1 VVEFDYV
8 AELNDELTLR
18 VGDVITC
25 TSRPE
30 GGWWKGIL
38 RGREGVFPDNFV
50 KVLPSAPVPSSPFKQ
65 GEEVLLRK
73 KKRCR
78 VLFSYQPVHDD
89 ELELKVDQ
97 NLDFMCEVEDGWWKG
112 RLGGRVGVFPS
123 NFVEMCEDDPPDPI
137 KARTETIEEL
147 PLSSKA
153 LDQMPQSL
161 SLEERS
167 VAAVVEAKN
176 KKNSLGANR
185 FIKEGADAA
194 SKALPKVE
202 KEKLE
207 TEKAAPSKVMTTSE
221 RLLVGGS
228 KTPPDTAPRLP
239 PKPVK
244 EQCLVLFPYTAQN
257 EDELTLEE
265 GQTILII
272 SREVED
278 KGWWKGEVD
287 GRTGV
292 FPDNFVKLIVEEEK
306 RERKPSRPPP
316 VAQEVEKSLLGKV
329 VTNSKPQENSLKP
342 LGNSV
347 KRLSDD
353 IKAAL
358 SSENLSRSPGSSE
371 KLRGSEERLVSR
383 FDRRS
388 SEKRKSRRSGEE
400 RSGSG
405 ERLSSTTTTTTSI
418 GGGARKTST
427 HSKTSSTTSAMS
439 KLIQSASNSTSSQS
453 KLSSMSTTSKA
464 SPAPSVPL
472 VAHKVETTDT
482 SRLEAT
488 DRRLSEPPTKR
499 LDTSGHE
506 ASGLVDLSQSA
517 PLSHP
522 TAGRVKAPKR
532 RPPSQHFLKE
542 NIPDLEIME
551 PSPDSSE
558 TSIPVSKSKPAVVES
573 GGGVSS
579 QVGGVSSQVGGVSS
593 SQKPR
598 AAQVLPTSAQ
608 DSSPGSEAKPSWLE
622 ELSRKQAN
630 RRSGVFPEK
639 QQPPPSSKP
648 VDQEQQ
654 QPFRRSG
661 GGNVAQE
668 EVGRPRSLVGAPG
681 VGVGHPEKPV
691 ASSKPEPPL
700 AENKP
705 NLPSRPS
712 QVKAEEGNRK
722 SLSSSLA
729 SSASSFINS
738 KKAREQENTK
748 PTDSTKS
755 DKAPGRPTL
764 PAALSKAPS
773 APSIP
778 SPSASVGSK
787 KELGRRESER
797 ESEEKKRRTTVGDK
811 HEEENVKVKKG
822 SDPQLSRNPSDSS
835 SSKNSSNSSSV
846 HSTNLGKPAQN
857 LSFVGRPEKPT
868 VAASDEKVKGLNNKE
883 EERKTSE
890 VGLGVGGSSIG
901 WNADVLRG
909 RASGAERT
917 ESTNTEYT
925 NGTES
930 NTSQEVADLK
940 ASVISMQA
948 DFNLQLNALRRELEE
963 ERMARTRLEQEVRSL
978 KKLTSK

>member
-1 VVEFDYV
+1 VEFDYI

-25 TSRPE
+25 TSRPD
-30 GGWWKGIL
+30 GGWWRGIL

-50 KVLPSAPVPSSPFKQ
+50 KVLPSVPVPSSPLKQ

-123 NFVEMCEDDPPDPI
+123 NFVEMCEDDSADPI
-137 KARTETIEEL
+137 KPRAETIEEL
-147 PLSSKA
+147 PLSSKT
-153 LDQMPQSL
+153 LEQLPT

-185 FIKEGADAA
+185 FIKEEADAGT
-194 SKALPKVE
+194 KAKPNKVE

-265 GQTILII
+265 GQTIQII

-292 FPDNFVKLIVEEEK
+292 FPDNFVKLIVEEDK
-306 RERKPSRPPP
+306 RDRKPSRPPP
-316 VAQEVEKSLLGKV
+316 VAQEVEKSLLG
-329 VTNSKPQENSLKP
+329 KP

-371 KLRGSEERLVSR
+371 KLRGSEEKLVSR
-383 FDRRS
+383 FDGRG

-400 RSGSG
+400 SGSG
-405 ERLSSTTTTTTSI
+405 DRLISGSNSS
-418 GGGARKTST
+418 RKNSSNT
-427 HSKTSSTTSAMS
+427 KTSSSSIKTPSSIGSSSKMLQGSSAASSPPKSSSALTNSSKSSAAPAGPSITQKKDTSES
-439 KLIQSASNSTSSQS
+439 
-453 KLSSMSTTSKA
+453 
-464 SPAPSVPL
+464 
-472 VAHKVETTDT
+472 
-482 SRLEAT
+482 SRLEVRAQRL
-488 DRRLSEPPTKR
+488 DVGDSDAKERRLSEPPTKR
-499 LDTSGHE
+499 LDTPGHE
-506 ASGLVDLSQSA
+506 ATGFVDLSQSA

-542 NIPDLEIME
+542 NIPDVETME
-551 PSPDSSE
+551 ASPPDSTE
-558 TSIPVSKSKPAVVES
+558 TPDLASKSKSSPVDGVVA
-573 GGGVSS
+573 
-579 QVGGVSSQVGGVSS
+579 
-593 SQKPR
+593 SQKSREGESLKAKLPVT
-598 AAQVLPTSAQ
+598 ASQVLPSAQ
-608 DSSPGSEAKPSWLE
+608 DSSPASEAKPSWLE

-639 QQPPPSSKP
+639 QPPPVKP
-648 VDQEQQ
+648 ADQEQA
-654 QPFRRSG
+654 FRRSG
-661 GGNVAQE
+661 GSVQE
-668 EVGRPRSLVGAPG
+668 EASRRSLVGG
-681 VGVGHPEKPV
+681 GEKPV
-691 ASSKPEPPL
+691 ASKPEPPL

-729 SSASSFINS
+729 SSASSIINS
-738 KKAREQENTK
+738 KKTSGREQENTK
-748 PTDSTKS
+748 PTDLAKS
-755 DKAPGRPTL
+755 DKAPQRPTL
-764 PAALSKAPS
+764 PTPLSKTPS

-778 SPSASVGSK
+778 SPSASVVAK
-787 KELGRRESER
+787 KELGRRESE
-797 ESEEKKRRTTVGDK
+797 SEEKKRRAAGEK
-811 HEEENVKVKKG
+811 QEEETRSNSKR
-822 SDPQLSRNPSDSS
+822 SDSQLSRNPSDSS
-835 SSKNSSNSSSV
+835 SSKTASTASV
-846 HSTNLGKPAQN
+846 HSTNLGKPAAN
-857 LSFVGRPEKPT
+857 LSFVARPEKPT
-868 VAASDEKVKGLNNKE
+868 VAVAAEEKGRGSKE
-883 EERKTSE
+883 EEKKATEGGVVGGGSNIGWTSE
-890 VGLGVGGSSIG
+890 
-901 WNADVLRG
+901 VLRG
-909 RASGAERT
+909 RASGAERV

-925 NGTES
+925 NGTEAKE
-930 NTSQEVADLK
+930 SQEVADLK
-940 ASVISMQA
+940 ASVMSMQA
-948 DFNLQLNALRRELEE
+948 EFNLQLSALRRELEE

-978 KKLTSK
+978 KKLASK

>member
-1 VVEFDYV
+1 
-8 AELNDELTLR
+8 
-18 VGDVITC
+18 
-25 TSRPE
+25 
-30 GGWWKGIL
+30 
-38 RGREGVFPDNFV
+38 
-50 KVLPSAPVPSSPFKQ
+50 
-65 GEEVLLRK
+65 
-73 KKRCR
+73 
-78 VLFSYQPVHDD
+78 
-89 ELELKVDQ
+89 
-97 NLDFMCEVEDGWWKG
+97 
-112 RLGGRVGVFPS
+112 
-123 NFVEMCEDDPPDPI
+123 
-137 KARTETIEEL
+137 
-147 PLSSKA
+147 
-153 LDQMPQSL
+153 
-161 SLEERS
+161 
-167 VAAVVEAKN
+167 
-176 KKNSLGANR
+176 
-185 FIKEGADAA
+185 
-194 SKALPKVE
+194 
-202 KEKLE
+202 
-207 TEKAAPSKVMTTSE
+207 MT
-221 RLLVGGS
+221 
-228 KTPPDTAPRLP
+228 
-239 PKPVK
+239 VK

-316 VAQEVEKSLLGKV
+316 VAQEVEKSLLGKP

-405 ERLSSTTTTTTSI
+405 ERSSTTTTSTGS
-418 GGGARKTST
+418 GARKTST

-499 LDTSGHE
+499 LDSSGHE
-506 ASGLVDLSQSA
+506 AAGLVDLSQSA

-542 NIPDLEIME
+542 NIPELEMME
-551 PSPDSSE
+551 PSPDPSE

-579 QVGGVSSQVGGVSS
+579 QGGGVSSQVGGVSSQVGGVSSQAGGVSS

-668 EVGRPRSLVGAPG
+668 EAGRPRSLVGAPG

-738 KKAREQENTK
+738 KKTPPGREQENTK
-748 PTDSTKS
+748 PADLPKS
-755 DKAPGRPTL
+755 DKAPLRPTL
-764 PAALSKAPS
+764 PAPLSK
-773 APSIP
+773 
-778 SPSASVGSK
+778 
-787 KELGRRESER
+787 
-797 ESEEKKRRTTVGDK
+797 T
-811 HEEENVKVKKG
+811 
-822 SDPQLSRNPSDSS
+822 
-835 SSKNSSNSSSV
+835 
-846 HSTNLGKPAQN
+846 
-857 LSFVGRPEKPT
+857 
-868 VAASDEKVKGLNNKE
+868 
-883 EERKTSE
+883 
-890 VGLGVGGSSIG
+890 
-901 WNADVLRG
+901 
-909 RASGAERT
+909 
-917 ESTNTEYT
+917 
-925 NGTES
+925 
-930 NTSQEVADLK
+930 
-940 ASVISMQA
+940 
-948 DFNLQLNALRRELEE
+948 
-963 ERMARTRLEQEVRSL
+963 
-978 KKLTSK
+978 

>member
-1 VVEFDYV
+1 
-8 AELNDELTLR
+8 
-18 VGDVITC
+18 
-25 TSRPE
+25 
-30 GGWWKGIL
+30 
-38 RGREGVFPDNFV
+38 
-50 KVLPSAPVPSSPFKQ
+50 
-65 GEEVLLRK
+65 
-73 KKRCR
+73 
-78 VLFSYQPVHDD
+78 
-89 ELELKVDQ
+89 
-97 NLDFMCEVEDGWWKG
+97 
-112 RLGGRVGVFPS
+112 
-123 NFVEMCEDDPPDPI
+123 
-137 KARTETIEEL
+137 
-147 PLSSKA
+147 
-153 LDQMPQSL
+153 
-161 SLEERS
+161 
-167 VAAVVEAKN
+167 
-176 KKNSLGANR
+176 
-185 FIKEGADAA
+185 
-194 SKALPKVE
+194 
-202 KEKLE
+202 
-207 TEKAAPSKVMTTSE
+207 MT
-221 RLLVGGS
+221 
-228 KTPPDTAPRLP
+228 
-239 PKPVK
+239 VK

-316 VAQEVEKSLLGKV
+316 VAQEVEKSLLGK
-329 VTNSKPQENSLKP
+329 P
-342 LGNSV
+342 LANNV

-405 ERLSSTTTTTTSI
+405 ERLSSTTTTTT

-427 HSKTSSTTSAMS
+427 HSKTSSTTSVMS
-439 KLIQSASNSTSSQS
+439 KLIQSASNSTSSPA

-464 SPAPSVPL
+464 SPAPSVTP
-472 VAHKVETTDT
+472 VAHKVENTDT
-482 SRLEAT
+482 SRLEAA

-522 TAGRVKAPKR
+522 TAGRVEAPKR

-551 PSPDSSE
+551 PSPDPSE

-593 SQKPR
+593 QVGGLSSSQKPR
-598 AAQVLPTSAQ
+598 AAQVLPTPAQ

-661 GGNVAQE
+661 GGNAAQE
-668 EVGRPRSLVGAPG
+668 EVGRPRSLVGAPN

-738 KKAREQENTK
+738 NKAREQENTN

-835 SSKNSSNSSSV
+835 SSKNSSN
-846 HSTNLGKPAQN
+846 LGKPAQN

-868 VAASDEKVKGLNNKE
+868 VA
-883 EERKTSE
+883 E
-890 VGLGVGGSSIG
+890 V
-901 WNADVLRG
+901 
-909 RASGAERT
+909 
-917 ESTNTEYT
+917 
-925 NGTES
+925 
-930 NTSQEVADLK
+930 
-940 ASVISMQA
+940 M
-948 DFNLQLNALRRELEE
+948 RR
-963 ERMARTRLEQEVRSL
+963 
-978 KKLTSK
+978 

>member
-1 VVEFDYV
+1 
-8 AELNDELTLR
+8 
-18 VGDVITC
+18 
-25 TSRPE
+25 
-30 GGWWKGIL
+30 
-38 RGREGVFPDNFV
+38 
-50 KVLPSAPVPSSPFKQ
+50 VPSSPFKQ

-123 NFVEMCEDDPPDPI
+123 NFVEMCEDEATDPI
-137 KARTETIEEL
+137 KARAETIEEL
-147 PLSSKA
+147 PLSTKT
-153 LDQMPQSL
+153 LEQMPT

-185 FIKEGADAA
+185 FIKEEADLA
-194 SKALPKVE
+194 SKGLPKVE
-202 KEKLE
+202 KEKTE
-207 TEKAAPSKVMTTSE
+207 TEKTAPSKVMTTSE

-292 FPDNFVKLIVEEEK
+292 FPDNFVKLIVEEDK
-306 RERKPSRPPP
+306 RDRKPSRPPP
-316 VAQEVEKSLLGKV
+316 VAQEEKSLLGG
-329 VTNSKPQENSLKP
+329 KPVA
-342 LGNSV
+342 NSV

-383 FDRRS
+383 FDGRS

-400 RSGSG
+400 SGSG
-405 ERLSSTTTTTTSI
+405 DRLISGSSRKNSSNSKALSSNSSSKLLQ
-418 GGGARKTST
+418 GGSAASPPKSSSAALTNSSKTST
-427 HSKTSSTTSAMS
+427 
-439 KLIQSASNSTSSQS
+439 
-453 KLSSMSTTSKA
+453 
-464 SPAPSVPL
+464 APSYPGIPQKKE
-472 VAHKVETTDT
+472 ASESS
-482 SRLEAT
+482 SRLEGRAQKLEVG
-488 DRRLSEPPTKR
+488 DKEAKERRLSEPPTKR
-499 LDTSGHE
+499 QEAAGHE
-506 ASGLVDLSQSA
+506 ATGLVDLSQSA

-542 NIPDLEIME
+542 NIPDLETLEASPDSVETLDLASKPKPSSVESGLSQKSRDGEIIKAKLPVTAHVLPTAQE
-551 PSPDSSE
+551 PSP
-558 TSIPVSKSKPAVVES
+558 A
-573 GGGVSS
+573 
-579 QVGGVSSQVGGVSS
+579 
-593 SQKPR
+593 
-598 AAQVLPTSAQ
+598 
-608 DSSPGSEAKPSWLE
+608 SEAKPSWLE

-639 QQPPPSSKP
+639 QHPVPPLK
-648 VDQEQQ
+648 DQEQAA
-654 QPFRRSG
+654 FRSRSG
-661 GGNVAQE
+661 GNLVQE
-668 EVGRPRSLVGAPG
+668 EATRRSLISGG
-681 VGVGHPEKPV
+681 FPEKPS
-691 ASSKPEPPL
+691 SSKPEPPL

-705 NLPSRPS
+705 NLPSKPS

-729 SSASSFINS
+729 SSASSLINS
-738 KKAREQENTK
+738 KKAPGKEQENTK
-748 PTDSTKS
+748 PSDLVKS
-755 DKAPGRPTL
+755 DKAPLRPTL
-764 PAALSKAPS
+764 PVSLSKTPS

-778 SPSASVGSK
+778 SPSSSVVAK

-797 ESEEKKRRTTVGDK
+797 ESEEKKKRTGGGSLGEK
-811 HEEENVKVKKG
+811 QESEENRNSKR
-822 SDPQLSRNPSDSS
+822 SDSQLSRNPSDSS
-835 SSKNSSNSSSV
+835 SSKNASSSTGSV
-846 HSTNLGKPAQN
+846 HSTNLGKPAPN
-857 LSFVGRPEKPT
+857 LSFVARPEKPT
-868 VAASDEKVKGLNNKE
+868 VVEEKVKGNKE
-883 EERKTSE
+883 EEKKAVEGGSG
-890 VGLGVGGSSIG
+890 VVGGHPGVVGSNIG
-901 WNADVLRG
+901 WNPEVLRG
-909 RASGAERT
+909 RASGAERV
-917 ESTNTEYT
+917 ESTNEEYT
-925 NGTES
+925 NGTEAKE
-930 NTSQEVADLK
+930 SQQLADLK
-940 ASVISMQA
+940 ASVMSMQA
-948 DFNLQLNALRRELEE
+948 DFNLQLTALRKELEE
-963 ERMARTRLEQEVRSL
+963 EKMARTRLEQEVRSF
-978 KKLTSK
+978 KKLASK